1 LSREQLRDGY
11 VRLMNA
17 LYDPGAYFTRLEAL
31 YLDERIPWGQGPAP
45 YWRRHRWNWLRTQAR
60 NLIGAAALFGRLMW
74 GIPET
79 LLRRE
84 YRRRLW
90 RLVKTRPDA
99 NLALL
104 YVIKCALH
112 YHHHTMAREI
122 AHGHSPVYNS
132 F

>member
-1 LSREQLRDGY
+1 LTREQLRDGY

-17 LYDPGAYFTRLEAL
+17 LYDPGAYFARLEAL

-45 YWRRHRWNWLRTQAR
+45 FWRRHRWNWLKTQTR
-60 NLIGAAALFGRLMW
+60 NLIGAAVLFGRMMW
-74 GIPET
+74 GIPEAP
-79 LLRRE
+79 LRRE

-90 RLVKTRPDA
+90 RLVKARPDA

-112 YHHHTMAREI
+112 YHHQTMARQMV
-122 AHGHSPVYNS
+122 HGHSPVFNS